1 MSNRTVTT
9 AYDTQTARGTAR
21 VHEPATAMKAWQIG
35 RFGLDALEQ
44 TERRVPQPG
53 PHDLLVRIG
62 AASLNY
68 RDRLVIDGTFI
79 PDLALP
85 FVPASDGAG
94 EVVAIGKDVTR
105 FRVGDRVIGTYIPK
119 WIDGDGRGPDGDYV
133 NRGGPLPGVLAEYVV
148 FDEQAVV
155 PTPSYLTDREAS
167 TLPIA
172 AVTAW
177 TALFE
182 HGRLRPGDTVL
193 VEGTGG
199 VSIFALQL
207 AVSAGARVIV
217 TSSSDEKLERAKEL
231 GASGAINYARY
242 PAWDEQVRELTSGH
256 GADYIIEVVGG
267 DNVRR
272 AANALAR
279 NGHLALVGL
288 MDGLTLSADIVPM
301 LVERRAIR
309 GVIVGSRRNFEDLNR
324 ALDLLRLHPVIDR
337 VYPFDDAPA
346 AFAHLTRGAFGKIV
360 IDMQGA

>member
-1 MSNRTVTT
+1 MGNHTATTV
-9 AYDTQTARGTAR
+9 YDTTPDT
-21 VHEPATAMKAWQIG
+21 ATAMKAWQIG

-44 TERRVPQPG
+44 TEHRIPQPG

-68 RDRLVIDGTFI
+68 RDRLVIEGTFV

-94 EVVAIGKDVTR
+94 EVVAVGKDVTR

-119 WIDGDGRGPDGDYV
+119 WIEGDGRGPSGDYV
-133 NRGGPLPGVLAEYVV
+133 NRGGPLPGVLAEYVL
-148 FDEQAVV
+148 FDEHSAV
-155 PTPSYLTDREAS
+155 PTPAYLNDREAA

-182 HGRLRPGDTVL
+182 HGRVRPGDTVL

-207 AVSAGARVIV
+207 AVAAGARVIV
-217 TSSSDEKLERAKEL
+217 TSSSDEKIERAKEL
-231 GASGAINYARY
+231 GAFDGINYARY
-242 PAWDEQVRELTSGH
+242 PEWDEQVRKITSGH
-256 GADYIIEVVGG
+256 GVDYIIEVVGG

-272 AANALAR
+272 AVKALAR

-288 MDGLTLSADIVPM
+288 MDGLTLSADIMPM

-324 ALDLLRLHPVIDR
+324 ALDVLRLRPVIDR
-337 VYPFDDAPA
+337 VYPFSDAPA

-360 IDMQGA
+360 IDVRGA